1 MSSQEEET
9 SYQNQIGQEKIDLQD
24 PKQGINYDV
33 SDFLT
38 TSIVPEEMEAPEAEH
53 SAQVTTI
60 TVDSTIS
67 KAVSIIDREYV
78 FTKGQRNNNVRK
90 AEIGPEW

>member
-9 SYQNQIGQEKIDLQD
+9 SYQLQMSSQGLDYDASD
-24 PKQGINYDV
+24 PVTKE
-33 SDFLT
+33 
-38 TSIVPEEMEAPEAEH
+38 IVPTEVEATELEH

-60 TVDSTIS
+60 IVYSIITNPTI
-67 KAVSIIDREYV
+67 IIDREY
-78 FTKGQRNNNVRK
+78 FYTKNQKHNNKRK